1 LPGERISPPFV
12 MLLILGQFVVILFLL
27 VSLVLSMTGFAG
39 SVLAFLTA
47 LIYGWATGF
56 QIMTGHVLIVLFVL
70 MVIAELI
77 EILSGTIGAK
87 TFNASKQAVWGSMI
101 GLFIG
106 FLFAFATFQFYL
118 IPIGL
123 VVGVV
128 IGEQVAGRTEAGVI
142 FRSVVGVLIG
152 KISGIILKSI
162 LTFTMAVIISVH
174 LFRG

>member
-1 LPGERISPPFV
+1 
-12 MLLILGQFVVILFLL
+12 MLLILGKFVVILFLMI
-27 VSLVLSMTGFAG
+27 SLVLSLTGFAG

-56 QIMTGHVLIVLFVL
+56 QTMTGHVLLVLFIL
-70 MVIAELI
+70 MVVAELI
-77 EILSGTIGAK
+77 EVLSGTIGAK
-87 TFNASKQAVWGSMI
+87 TFHASKQAVWGSMI
-101 GLFIG
+101 GLFLG

-123 VVGVV
+123 VMGVV
-128 IGEQVAGRTEAGVI
+128 VGEQVAGRTEARVI

-162 LTFTMAVIISVH
+162 LTFTMSIIILVQ

>member
-1 LPGERISPPFV
+1 
-12 MLLILGQFVVILFLL
+12 MLLIFGKLVVILFLV

-56 QIMTGHVLIVLFVL
+56 HTITGHVLLVLFIL
-70 MVIAELI
+70 MAIAELI
-77 EILSGTIGAK
+77 EVLSGTIGAR
-87 TFNASKQAVWGSMI
+87 TFKASKQAVWGSMI

-106 FLFAFATFQFYL
+106 FLFAFATFQLYL

-123 VVGVV
+123 VVGVI
-128 IGEQVAGRTEAGVI
+128 IGEQVAGRTEARVI
-142 FRSVVGVLIG
+142 LRSVVGVLIG

-162 LTFTMAVIISVH
+162 LTFTMIIIILVQ